1 MQPVL
6 KEGKSHINDAADF
19 LDKFKDLDETSEG
32 AILVTADVVGLY
44 PIIPHTEGLEV
55 LCKQCD
61 KFLHKKVPTEDIIKI
76 VLKNNFFEFNPK
88 FFQQICKTA
97 ISTKFG

>member
-1 MQPVL
+1 M
-6 KEGKSHINDAADF
+6 KEGKSHIKDAADF
-19 LDKFKDLDETSEG
+19 LDKFKDLDEILEG